1 MKGGTK
7 MPKTALLSLKGEKI
21 KDIKLNDDVWG
32 ITPNDQVIY
41 EHINLT
47 MANARQGSHKVK
59 TRSEVSGGGRKP
71 WRQKGTGNAR
81 QGSTRAPHWVGGG
94 VVFGPSSD
102 RNYTKKMNK
111 KERRLALKSAL
122 TYKAKANEIVAIE
135 KFDAETNKTKDM
147 LKLLDGLKL
156 SGKLLIVTTE
166 LTENAILATR
176 NIDSI
181 KLILANEINT
191 YDVLYC
197 DKLVI
202 TEDALKYVEE
212 VLK

>member
-1 MKGGTK
+1 

-122 TYKAKANEIVAIE
+122 TYKAKANEIVVIE
-135 KFDAETNKTKDM
+135 KFDADTNKTKDM

>member
-1 MKGGTK
+1 
-7 MPKTALLSLKGEKI
+7 MPKTALLNLKGEKI
-21 KDIKLNDDVWG
+21 KDIKLDDSVWG
-32 ITPNDQVIY
+32 IAPNDQVVY
-41 EHINLT
+41 EHINLA
-47 MANARQGSHKVK
+47 MANQRQGTHATK
-59 TRSEVSGGGRKP
+59 TRSDVSGGGRKP

-111 KERRLALKSAL
+111 KVRRLALKSAL
-122 TYKAKANEIVAIE
+122 TYKANDKEVVVLENINV
-135 KFDAETNKTKDM
+135 ETNKTKDM
-147 LKLLDGLKL
+147 LKLLESLNL
-156 SGKLLIVTTE
+156 NGKLLIVTTE
-166 LTENAILATR
+166 LTENLILATR
-176 NIDSI
+176 NIGSI
-181 KLILANEINT
+181 KLVLANELNT

-202 TEDALKYVEE
+202 TQDALKYVEE

>member
-1 MKGGTK
+1 

-21 KDIKLNDDVWG
+21 KDIKLDETIWG
-32 ITPNDQVIY
+32 ITPNDQTIY
-41 EHINLT
+41 EAVVLK
-47 MANARQGSHKVK
+47 MASERQGSHSTK

-81 QGSTRAPHWVGGG
+81 QGSIRAPHFVGGG
-94 VVFGPSSD
+94 VVFGPTTD

-111 KERRLALKSAL
+111 KTRRLALKSAL
-122 TYKAKANEIVAIE
+122 TYKVNDKNLVVID
-135 KFDAETNKTKDM
+135 KFELKTNKTKDAIKLLEE
-147 LKLLDGLKL
+147 LKLN
-156 SGKLLIVTTE
+156 GKLLIVTTD
-166 LTENAILATR
+166 LTENTILATR
-176 NIDSI
+176 NLGNI
-181 KLILANEINT
+181 KLVLANELNT

-202 TEDALKYVEE
+202 TEEAVKYVEE

>member
-1 MKGGTK
+1 
-7 MPKTALLSLKGEKI
+7 MPKTALLNLKGEKI
-21 KDIKLNDDVWG
+21 KDIKLDDNVWG
-32 ITPNDQVIY
+32 IKPNDQVIY
-41 EHINLT
+41 EHINLS
-47 MANARQGSHKVK
+47 MANARQGSHSVK

-94 VVFGPSSD
+94 VVFGPSSN

-122 TYKAKANEIVAIE
+122 TYKAKANEVVAIE
-135 KFDAETNKTKDM
+135 KFDVKTNKTRDM
-147 LKLLDGLKL
+147 IKLLSDLNL
-156 SGKLLIVTTE
+156 TGKLLIVTTE
-166 LTENAILATR
+166 LTENEVLATR
-176 NIDSI
+176 NINSI
-181 KLILANEINT
+181 KLILANELNT
-191 YDVLYC
+191 YDVLSY